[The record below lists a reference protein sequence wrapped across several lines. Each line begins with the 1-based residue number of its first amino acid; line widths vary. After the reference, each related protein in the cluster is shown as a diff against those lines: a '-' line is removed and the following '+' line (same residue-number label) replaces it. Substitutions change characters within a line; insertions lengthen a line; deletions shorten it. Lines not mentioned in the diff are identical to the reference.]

1 MELFN
6 QIFDELEEDEALGF
20 CAGVGWMSVGI
31 KAAYIGDADGVG
43 VVSWT
48 MSTDLFQ
55 WSARENAAVLID
67 YVVVAYIAP
76 A

>member
-1 MELFN
+1 MELFH

-20 CAGVGWMSVGI
+20 CAGVGWVAVGI
-31 KAAYIGDADGVG
+31 KAADIGDADGVG